1 MADISFFCRLD
12 GPEFDPMPFLEAEQF
27 VILEYQ
33 ADAAL
38 NMRYI
43 QFTSQKKRFD
53 TFIRQ
58 LYTVRKLIINSK
70 TTSRVVHLHI
80 PYEAQCNW
88 EFSPKIIDIIS
99 KLNLT
104 LTMSCEMVEES

>member
-1 MADISFFCRLD
+1 
-12 GPEFDPMPFLEAEQF
+12 MPFLEAKQF

-33 ADAAL
+33 ADDDLENQAEKPK
-38 NMRYI
+38 YI
-43 QFTSQKKRFD
+43 KFTSQKKGFD

-58 LYTVRKLIINSK
+58 LYTVRKLIVNSK
-70 TTSRVVHLHI
+70 TTGRVVHLHI

-99 KLNLT
+99 KLDLT
-104 LTMSCEMVEES
+104 LTMSCEMVEVS